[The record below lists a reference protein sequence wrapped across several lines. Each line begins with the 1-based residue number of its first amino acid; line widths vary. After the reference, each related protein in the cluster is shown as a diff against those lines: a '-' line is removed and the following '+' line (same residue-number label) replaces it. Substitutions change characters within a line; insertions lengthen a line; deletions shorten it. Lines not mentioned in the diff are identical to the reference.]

1 VPVDPRL
8 DVILTLE
15 LGVTLGGAVTDE
27 LEDGAMEPET
37 VELVRGKGERG
48 WSELVPVEP
57 RLVVIFMLEL
67 GVTLGGAVT
76 DELEDGT
83 MEPETV
89 ELVRGKGERGWSEL
103 VPVEPKLEVMFALAL
118 GVILGGAVTEEF
130 EDAIIEALI
139 LARDVELVRGKGERG

>member
-27 LEDGAMEPET
+27 LEDGA
-37 VELVRGKGERG
+37 
-48 WSELVPVEP
+48 
-57 RLVVIFMLEL
+57 
-67 GVTLGGAVT
+67 
-76 DELEDGT
+76 

-139 LARDVELVRGKGERG
+139 LAGDVELVNGKGERG

>member
-37 VELVRGKGERG
+37 VELIRGKGERG

-67 GVTLGGAVT
+67 GVTLGGAVA

-139 LARDVELVRGKGERG
+139 LAGDVELVNGKGERG